1 MILKGDLLV
10 VTHVVGH
17 KHGLDGNPV
26 GQANTNPILDL
37 HVYEVLY
44 DDGYI
49 EVFTSNIIAEN
60 IYNQVDADGYQY
72 LFLKE
77 ISDHCKDETAVKI
90 TDKWIQHGAN
100 QTLCHSTQG

>member
-1 MILKGDLLV
+1 MILKEDLLV

-44 DDGYI
+44 EDGYI
-49 EVFTSNIIAEN
+49 EEFATNSIAEN
-60 IYNQVDADGYQY
+60 IYNQVDADGYQIY
-72 LFLKE
+72 Y
-77 ISDHCKDETAVKI
+77 
-90 TDKWIQHGAN
+90 
-100 QTLCHSTQG
+100 